1 MTKISARNVYF
12 VHVLL
17 VAIEKY
23 NFRSLFLLFEVISF
37 EELIITN
44 VSFRFSLLP
53 SFSSFVCGWFCFG
66 SCLFIAFCFARPD
79 SPCGEGKGS
88 LAREGR
94 AATADARPSIA
105 TPTPGLPSSSSVPI
119 LLIRGG
125 NGTLSTTKWSSLGY
139 FVLALWDFFQVSEL
153 RVI

>member
-79 SPCGEGKGS
+79 SPCWEGKGS
-88 LAREGR
+88 LAREQLQQMLDLQLQPQPPAYPPPPLYQSYLSEEEMVHWVQQSGQ
-94 AATADARPSIA
+94 ALAT
-105 TPTPGLPSSSSVPI
+105 LY
-119 LLIRGG
+119 
-125 NGTLSTTKWSSLGY
+125 SLYGI
-139 FVLALWDFFQVSEL
+139 FS
-153 RVI
+153 R